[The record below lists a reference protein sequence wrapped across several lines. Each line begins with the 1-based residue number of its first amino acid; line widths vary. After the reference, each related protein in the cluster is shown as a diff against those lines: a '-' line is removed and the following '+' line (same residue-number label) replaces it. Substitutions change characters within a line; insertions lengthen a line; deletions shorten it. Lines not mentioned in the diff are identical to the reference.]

1 MILNVLGQELKRFNY
16 FFYFKKVLISFGL
29 FGFLSPLEAST
40 FDLICS
46 PARSFL
52 ITYEDKV
59 SSDKGVLTKNRS
71 KYKDNTKSAE
81 KFKVSYDLKNN
92 NAFIEGKPAKAIR
105 ISDPKPF
112 EYAPLFLY
120 STGNNLSEN
129 EISNVDEDGDILSSK
144 TITTLIENKWSIR
157 LDRPTDSSGP
167 FYAIKS
173 FKESEETSRI
183 DFVDE
188 VSVDTLV
195 EDTVLEISEGY
206 CKE

>member
-1 MILNVLGQELKRFNY
+1 MLGQKLKRFNY

-29 FGFLSPLEAST
+29 FCFLSPLEAST
-40 FDLICS
+40 YDLICS

-59 SSDKGVLTKNRS
+59 SSDEGFLTKNRS
-71 KYKDNTKSAE
+71 KYKDNTKSAK

-120 STGNNLSEN
+120 LTGNNLNLSEN
-129 EISNVDEDGDILSSK
+129 EISTVNEDGDVLSSK

-183 DFVDE
+183 DFMDE

-206 CKE
+206 CKK

>member
-1 MILNVLGQELKRFNY
+1 MLGQKLIRFNY

-29 FGFLSPLEAST
+29 FGFLSPLEASNY
-40 FDLICS
+40 DLICS
-46 PARSFL
+46 PERSFL
-52 ITYEDKV
+52 ITYQDKI
-59 SSDKGVLTKNRS
+59 SSEAFLTKNRS
-71 KYKDNTKSAE
+71 KYKDNTKSAK

-92 NAFIEGKPAKAIR
+92 NAFIEGKQAKAIR

-120 STGNNLSEN
+120 STGNDLTEN
-129 EISNVDEDGDILSSK
+129 EVSTLNEDGDILSSK
-144 TITTLIENKWSIR
+144 TITTLTENIWSIR
-157 LDRPTDSSGP
+157 LDRPTNSSGP

-173 FKESEETSRI
+173 LKESEENSRI
-183 DFVDE
+183 DFIDE

-206 CKE
+206 CKK

>member
-1 MILNVLGQELKRFNY
+1 MLGQKLKRFNY

-29 FGFLSPLEAST
+29 FGCLSPLEAST
-40 FDLICS
+40 YDLICS
-46 PARSFL
+46 PERSFL
-52 ITYEDKV
+52 ITYEYKV
-59 SSDKGVLTKNRS
+59 SSEGFLNKNKSR
-71 KYKDNTKSAE
+71 YKDNTKSAK

-105 ISDPKPF
+105 ILDPKPF

-120 STGNNLSEN
+120 STGNNFSEN

-195 EDTVLEISEGY
+195 EDTVLEISEGF